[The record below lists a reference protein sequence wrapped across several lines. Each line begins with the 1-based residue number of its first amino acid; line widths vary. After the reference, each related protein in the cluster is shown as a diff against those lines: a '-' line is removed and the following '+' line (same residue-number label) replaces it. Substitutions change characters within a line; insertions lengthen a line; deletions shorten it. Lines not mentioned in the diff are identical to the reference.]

1 MDIGEIWEEHKKFIV
16 AVGAALVVFFI
27 GTRIVNSMY
36 VSPANRLDASAA
48 RLASKL
54 RKGASP
60 DSSDLRDA
68 RNNGEAADERLAQIE
83 ARISYAID
91 PRFRLEPGADFDL
104 VYNDR
109 YREVRDAILQRA
121 SIEDV
126 DIDPSIGMP
135 DTTPQDRVDVERHLK
150 ALDQIRRVLG
160 MAMDNGVVAI
170 PFVRMLEEGRRGFLA
185 SQAYLERTRVE
196 YEMTGSADSIFGL
209 VEALQAGDTFLGVT
223 SCRITLDPKA
233 EGLVRATLEVVAI
246 ETDPDA
252 PATLASADDR
262 QRNKR

>member
-36 VSPANRLDASAA
+36 VSPANRLDASAS
-48 RLASKL
+48 RLESKL
-54 RKGASP
+54 RKGVSP
-60 DSSDLRDA
+60 DSGDLRDA
-68 RNNGEAADERLAQIE
+68 RNNGEAADARLAEIE
-83 ARISYAID
+83 ARVAYEID

-109 YREVRDAILQRA
+109 YREVRDAILQRS

-126 DIDPSIGMP
+126 DVDPSIGMP

-150 ALDQIRRVLG
+150 ALDQIQRVLG
-160 MAMDNGVVAI
+160 AAMDNGVVAI

-209 VEALQAGDTFLGVT
+209 VEALQTGDTFLGVT
-223 SCRITLDPKA
+223 ACRIELDPKA
-233 EGLVRATLEVVAI
+233 EGLVRATIEVVAL